1 MSDRKL
7 LNGGFVCWKS
17 YNQKFTAASS
27 IETEYFVL
35 RESVR
40 KLHNLRRGAMESGIN
55 QEAMMA
61 FEDNQ
66 ACMK

>member
-1 MSDRKL
+1 ML

-17 YNQKFTAASS
+17 YKQKFTAAIS
-27 IETEYFVL
+27 IQTEYFVL
-35 RESVR
+35 HESVR
-40 KLHNLRRGAMESGIN
+40 KLRNLRRGAMQLGMN